1 MKRVLMVASV
11 VSMIES
17 FNRDNIRTLQN
28 MGYEVHVATNFEWG
42 SMYSEEK
49 VERVKQSLREEG
61 VTLFQI
67 DFERDIKKMNG
78 HVRAFQQ
85 LKRVMTAQSYAF
97 IHCHSPIGGVIG
109 RLVARQTDTPCMYTA
124 HGFHFF
130 KGSPSLNWMLY
141 YPVERT
147 LARLTDT
154 IVTINQEDFS
164 RAQTFKTTHTFRIP
178 GIGVD
183 TKRIEQ
189 VHINR
194 PLKRQSLGVDT
205 ETDFVLLSVGE
216 LNENKNHE
224 TIIRAIAELGDPSIR
239 YWIAGTGDA
248 RPQLERVIR
257 ETNLTNQVQLL
268 GFRDDVFEV
277 MKAADC
283 FVFPSKREGLGM
295 AALEAMAAGLP
306 IITSNVHGIND
317 YSVDGVTGFKC
328 APNDIQGFARAIR
341 TMRLD
346 FELSHQMGLHN
357 SQSAKAFDVERSH
370 AEMKQIYDTVR
381 NRRPS

>member
-85 LKRVMTAQSYAF
+85 LKRVMKAQSYAF

-370 AEMKQIYDTVR
+370 EEMKQIYDTFR

>member
-1 MKRVLMVASV
+1 MKQVLMVASV
-11 VSMIES
+11 ISMIES
-17 FNRDNIRTLQN
+17 FNRDNIRTLQD
-28 MGYEVHVATNFEWG
+28 MGYEVHVATNYKWG
-42 SMYSEEK
+42 SMYSDEK
-49 VERVKQSLREEG
+49 LERVKRSLESEG

-67 DFERDIKKMNG
+67 DFHRDIKKMNN
-78 HVRAFQQ
+78 HIRAYQQ
-85 LKRVMTAQSYAF
+85 LKRVMTLHTYTF
-97 IHCHSPIGGVIG
+97 IHCHSPIGGVVG
-109 RLVARQTDTPCMYTA
+109 RLVARQTNTPCMYTA

-154 IVTINQEDFS
+154 IVTINEEDYS
-164 RAQTFKTTHTFRIP
+164 RAQTFKTSHTYRIP

-189 VHINR
+189 VKINR
-194 PLKRQSLGVDT
+194 PQKRRSFGV
-205 ETDFVLLSVGE
+205 EAEADFVLLSVGE

-224 TIIRAIAELGDPSIR
+224 TIIRAIASLQDPTIR
-239 YWIAGTGDA
+239 YWIAGTGDG
-248 RPQLERVIR
+248 RERLEQVIHELGLEDRVR
-257 ETNLTNQVQLL
+257 LL
-268 GFRDDVFEV
+268 GFRDDVFEI

-306 IITSNVHGIND
+306 IITSNIHGIND

-328 APNDIQGFARAIR
+328 APNDVEGFARAIQ
-341 TMRLD
+341 TMRFD
-346 FELSHQMGLHN
+346 FDLSRQMGLRN
-357 SQSAKAFDVERSH
+357 TESAKAYDIERSH
-370 AEMKQIYDTVR
+370 AEMKNIYDTFTG
-381 NRRPS
+381 RRPS

>member
-1 MKRVLMVASV
+1 
-11 VSMIES
+11 
-17 FNRDNIRTLQN
+17 
-28 MGYEVHVATNFEWG
+28 
-42 SMYSEEK
+42 
-49 VERVKQSLREEG
+49 
-61 VTLFQI
+61 
-67 DFERDIKKMNG
+67 
-78 HVRAFQQ
+78 
-85 LKRVMTAQSYAF
+85 
-97 IHCHSPIGGVIG
+97 
-109 RLVARQTDTPCMYTA
+109 MYTA

-189 VHINR
+189 VHIDR
-194 PLKRQSLGVDT
+194 PLKRQSLGVNTD
-205 ETDFVLLSVGE
+205 TDFVLLSVGE

-224 TIIRAIAELGDPSIR
+224 TIIRAIAELGDASIR

-357 SQSAKAFDVERSH
+357 TQTAKAFDVERSH
-370 AEMKQIYDTVR
+370 EEMKQIYDTFT

>member
-205 ETDFVLLSVGE
+205 DTDFVLLSVGE

-357 SQSAKAFDVERSH
+357 TQSAKAFDVERSH
-370 AEMKQIYDTVR
+370 EEMKQIYDTFR

>member
-1 MKRVLMVASV
+1 MKQVLMVASV
-11 VSMIES
+11 ISMIES
-17 FNRDNIRTLQN
+17 FNRDNIRTLQD
-28 MGYEVHVATNFEWG
+28 MGYEVHVATNYKWG
-42 SMYSEEK
+42 SMYSDEK
-49 VERVKQSLREEG
+49 LERVKQSLESEG

-67 DFERDIKKMNG
+67 DFHRDIKKMNN
-78 HVRAFQQ
+78 HIRAYQQ
-85 LKRVMTAQSYAF
+85 LKRVMTLHTYTF
-97 IHCHSPIGGVIG
+97 IHCHSPIGGVVG
-109 RLVARQTDTPCMYTA
+109 RLVARQTNTPCMYTA

-154 IVTINQEDFS
+154 IVTINEEDYS
-164 RAQTFKTTHTFRIP
+164 RAQTFKTSHTYRIP

-189 VHINR
+189 VKINR
-194 PLKRQSLGVDT
+194 PQKRRSFGV
-205 ETDFVLLSVGE
+205 EAEADFVLLSVGE

-224 TIIRAIAELGDPSIR
+224 TIIRAIASLQDPTIR
-239 YWIAGTGDA
+239 YWIAGTGDG
-248 RPQLERVIR
+248 RERLEQVIHELGLEDRVR
-257 ETNLTNQVQLL
+257 LL
-268 GFRDDVFEV
+268 GFRDDVFEI

-306 IITSNVHGIND
+306 IITSNIHGIND

-328 APNDIQGFARAIR
+328 APNDVEGFARAIQ
-341 TMRLD
+341 TMRFD
-346 FELSHQMGLHN
+346 FDLSRQMGLRN
-357 SQSAKAFDVERSH
+357 TESAKAYDIERSH
-370 AEMKQIYDTVR
+370 AEMKNIYDTFTG
-381 NRRPS
+381 RRPS

>member
-205 ETDFVLLSVGE
+205 DTDFVLLSVGE

-370 AEMKQIYDTVR
+370 EEMKQIYDTFR

>member
-1 MKRVLMVASV
+1 MKQVLMVASV
-11 VSMIES
+11 ISMIES
-17 FNRDNIRTLQN
+17 FNRDNIRTLQD
-28 MGYEVHVATNFEWG
+28 MGYEVHVATNYKWG
-42 SMYSEEK
+42 SMYSDEK
-49 VERVKQSLREEG
+49 LERVKQSLESEG

-67 DFERDIKKMNG
+67 DFHRDIKKMNN
-78 HVRAFQQ
+78 HIRAYQQ
-85 LKRVMTAQSYAF
+85 LKRVMTLHTYTF
-97 IHCHSPIGGVIG
+97 IHCHSPIGGVVG
-109 RLVARQTDTPCMYTA
+109 RLVARQTNTPCMYTA

-154 IVTINQEDFS
+154 IVTINEEDYS
-164 RAQTFKTTHTFRIP
+164 RAQTFKTSHTYRIP

-189 VHINR
+189 VKINR
-194 PLKRQSLGVDT
+194 PQKRRSFGV
-205 ETDFVLLSVGE
+205 EAEADFVLLSVGE

-224 TIIRAIAELGDPSIR
+224 TIIRAISSLQDPTIR
-239 YWIAGTGDA
+239 YWIAGTGDG
-248 RPQLERVIR
+248 RERLEQVIQELGLEDRVR
-257 ETNLTNQVQLL
+257 LL
-268 GFRDDVFEV
+268 GFRDDVFEI

-306 IITSNVHGIND
+306 IITSNIHGIND

-328 APNDIQGFARAIR
+328 APNDVEGFARAIQ
-341 TMRLD
+341 TMRFD
-346 FELSHQMGLHN
+346 FDLSRQMGLRN
-357 SQSAKAFDVERSH
+357 TESAKAYDIERSH
-370 AEMKQIYDTVR
+370 AEMKNIYDTFTG
-381 NRRPS
+381 RRPS

>member
-1 MKRVLMVASV
+1 MVASV

-164 RAQTFKTTHTFRIP
+164 RAQTFKTTHTFLIP

-205 ETDFVLLSVGE
+205 DTDFVLLSVGE

-370 AEMKQIYDTVR
+370 EEMKQIYDTFR

>member
-85 LKRVMTAQSYAF
+85 LKHVMTTYSYAF
-97 IHCHSPIGGVIG
+97 LHCHSPIGGVIG

-205 ETDFVLLSVGE
+205 DTDFVLLSVGE

-357 SQSAKAFDVERSH
+357 TQSAKAFDVERSH
-370 AEMKQIYDTVR
+370 EEMKQIYDTFR

>member
-61 VTLFQI
+61 VILFQI

-205 ETDFVLLSVGE
+205 DTDFVLLSVGE

-370 AEMKQIYDTVR
+370 EEMKQIYDTFR
-381 NRRPS
+381 NRGPS

>member
-42 SMYSEEK
+42 SMYSTEK

-85 LKRVMTAQSYAF
+85 LKRVMTTNSYAF

-189 VHINR
+189 VHIDR
-194 PLKRQSLGVDT
+194 PLKRQSLGVNTD
-205 ETDFVLLSVGE
+205 TDFVLLSVGE

-224 TIIRAIAELGDPSIR
+224 TIIRAIAELGDSSVR

-357 SQSAKAFDVERSH
+357 TQTAKAFDVERSH
-370 AEMKQIYDTVR
+370 EEMKQIYDTFT

>member
-1 MKRVLMVASV
+1 MKQVLMVASV
-11 VSMIES
+11 ISMIES
-17 FNRDNIRTLQN
+17 FNRDNIRTLQD
-28 MGYEVHVATNFEWG
+28 MGYEVHVATNYKWG
-42 SMYSEEK
+42 SMYSDEK
-49 VERVKQSLREEG
+49 LERVKQSLESEG

-67 DFERDIKKMNG
+67 DFHRDIKKMNN
-78 HVRAFQQ
+78 HIRAYQQ
-85 LKRVMTAQSYAF
+85 LKRVMTLHTYTF
-97 IHCHSPIGGVIG
+97 IHCHSPIGGVVG
-109 RLVARQTDTPCMYTA
+109 RLVARQTNTPCMYTA

-154 IVTINQEDFS
+154 IVTINEEDYS
-164 RAQTFKTTHTFRIP
+164 RAQTFKTSHTYRIP

-189 VHINR
+189 VKINR
-194 PLKRQSLGVDT
+194 PQKRRSFGV
-205 ETDFVLLSVGE
+205 EAEADFVLLSVGE

-224 TIIRAIAELGDPSIR
+224 TIIRAISSLHDPTIR
-239 YWIAGTGDA
+239 YWIAGTGDG
-248 RPQLERVIR
+248 RERLEQVIQELGLEDRVR
-257 ETNLTNQVQLL
+257 LL
-268 GFRDDVFEV
+268 GFRDDVFEI

-306 IITSNVHGIND
+306 IITSNIHGIND

-328 APNDIQGFARAIR
+328 APNDVEGFARAIQ
-341 TMRLD
+341 TMRFD
-346 FELSHQMGLHN
+346 FDLSRQMGLRN
-357 SQSAKAFDVERSH
+357 TESAKAYDIERSH
-370 AEMKQIYDTVR
+370 AEMKNIYDTFTE
-381 NRRPS
+381 RRPS

>member
-1 MKRVLMVASV
+1 MKRMLMVASV

-17 FNRDNIRTLQN
+17 FNRDNIRMLQE

-49 VERVKQSLREEG
+49 IARIMEDLRQND
-61 VTLFQI
+61 VLLFQI

-78 HVRAFQQ
+78 HVRAYQQ
-85 LKRVMTAQSYAF
+85 LKRVMTTYDYDF
-97 IHCHSPIGGVIG
+97 VHCHSPIGGVIG
-109 RLVARQTDTPCMYTA
+109 RLVARQTHTPCMYTA

-147 LARLTDT
+147 LARMTDT
-154 IVTINQEDFS
+154 IVTINEEDFT
-164 RAQTFKTTHTFRIP
+164 RAQSFKTSHTFRIP

-189 VHINR
+189 IAIDR
-194 PLKRQSLGVDT
+194 PRKRRALGIQR

-224 TIIRAIAELGDPSIR
+224 TILRAIASLNEPTIR
-239 YWIAGTGDA
+239 YLIAGTGEH
-248 RPQLERVIR
+248 QSNLERLIR
-257 ETNLTNQVQLL
+257 ELGLTDQVRLL
-268 GFRDDVFEV
+268 GFRDDVIEV
-277 MKAADC
+277 MKASDC
-283 FVFPSKREGLGM
+283 FVFPSRREGLGM

-306 IITSNVHGIND
+306 LITSNVHGIND
-317 YSVDGVTGFKC
+317 YSVEGVTGYKC
-328 APNDIQGFARAIR
+328 APNDVAGFARAIQ
-341 TMRLD
+341 TMQLD
-346 FELSHQMGLHN
+346 FDLSHQIGLRN
-357 SQSAKAFDVERSH
+357 SESVKAFDVTRSQS
-370 AEMKQIYDTVR
+370 EMRRIYSEFGRHKAT
-381 NRRPS
+381 

>member
-1 MKRVLMVASV
+1 MKQVLMVASV
-11 VSMIES
+11 ISMIES
-17 FNRDNIRTLQN
+17 FNRDNIRTLQD
-28 MGYEVHVATNFEWG
+28 MGYEVHVATNYKWG
-42 SMYSEEK
+42 SMYSDEK
-49 VERVKQSLREEG
+49 LERVKQSLESEG

-67 DFERDIKKMNG
+67 DFHRDIKKMNN
-78 HVRAFQQ
+78 HIRAYQQ
-85 LKRVMTAQSYAF
+85 LKRVMTLHTYTF
-97 IHCHSPIGGVIG
+97 IHCHSPIGGVVG
-109 RLVARQTDTPCMYTA
+109 RLVARQTNTPCMYTA

-154 IVTINQEDFS
+154 IVTINEEDYS
-164 RAQTFKTTHTFRIP
+164 RAQTFKTSHTYRIP

-189 VHINR
+189 VKINR
-194 PLKRQSLGVDT
+194 PQKRRSFGV
-205 ETDFVLLSVGE
+205 EAEADFVLLSVGE

-224 TIIRAIAELGDPSIR
+224 TIIRAISSLHDPTIR
-239 YWIAGTGDA
+239 YWIAGTGDG
-248 RPQLERVIR
+248 RERLEQVIQELGLEDRVR
-257 ETNLTNQVQLL
+257 LL
-268 GFRDDVFEV
+268 GFRDDVFEI

-306 IITSNVHGIND
+306 IITSNIHGIND

-328 APNDIQGFARAIR
+328 APNDVEGFARAIQ
-341 TMRLD
+341 TMRFD
-346 FELSHQMGLHN
+346 FDLSRQMGLRN
-357 SQSAKAFDVERSH
+357 TESAKAYDIERSH
-370 AEMKQIYDTVR
+370 AEMKNIYDTFTG
-381 NRRPS
+381 RRPS

>member
-1 MKRVLMVASV
+1 MVASV

-205 ETDFVLLSVGE
+205 DTDFVLLSVGE

-357 SQSAKAFDVERSH
+357 TQSAKAFDVERSH
-370 AEMKQIYDTVR
+370 EEMKQIYDTFR